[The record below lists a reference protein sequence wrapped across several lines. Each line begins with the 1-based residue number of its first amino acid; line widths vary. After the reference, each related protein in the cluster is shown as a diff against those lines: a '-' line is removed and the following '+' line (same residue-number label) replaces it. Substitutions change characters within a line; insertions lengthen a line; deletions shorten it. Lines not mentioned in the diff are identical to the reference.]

1 MKKLICLLVFIFML
15 PISVMAQDNIPH
27 GSILRGTYKEERIN
41 PGFKKPLISSGI
53 FVISPDHGIIWEARD
68 PFATKTI
75 ITQNGV
81 AQEVN
86 GQKTMFLG
94 VQKVPFIQQIY
105 KLIGSVL
112 LGNWSML
119 DKDFIVKKS
128 GDSHKWKVILLSRNS
143 ENINMPFNS
152 IEVDG
157 SHFAD
162 KVLLK
167 KKDGGTHRLT
177 FKDQVMSEIPLSKDE
192 KASFDMVNH

>member
-1 MKKLICLLVFIFML
+1 MKKLICLLVCILMF
-15 PISVMAQDNIPH
+15 PISAMAQDMIPH
-27 GSILRGTYKEERIN
+27 GSILRGPYTEERIN

-53 FVISPDHGIIWEARD
+53 FVISPDNGIIWQAQN
-68 PFATKTI
+68 PFVTKTV

-86 GQKTMFLG
+86 GQKTMFLDA
-94 VQKVPFIQQIY
+94 QKIPFIQQIY

-112 LGNWSML
+112 LGNWNVL
-119 DKDFIVKKS
+119 DKDFIVTKS
-128 GDSHKWKVILLSRNS
+128 GDSHKWKVILLSRNQ
-143 ENINMPFNS
+143 ENMNMPFSS

-162 KVLLK
+162 KVILK

-192 KASFDMVNH
+192 KASFDMVNR